1 MISIIIKI
9 VLFNNSFGAR
19 LHEREKIMKSNDYK
33 IGVFVVFGLVL
44 IMGSIFFLGANRT
57 LFGSSFEIYAD
68 FSNVQ
73 GLYDGSVVS
82 LSGIEIGNVEKI
94 NFTPETNQLR
104 VKMKIDKNFQSRLRA
119 GIRAEINTQGALGDK
134 YIHLIPGNPLAEVIK
149 AGSVIETTEGNGIL
163 DVISN
168 RGKETERVF
177 DIINEIY
184 KMTKG
189 INQDNKINK
198 IIEQLSST
206 TNHLSAAS
214 SDIRRFTSS
223 INEEDAHKKFKAS
236 VVHMESILSKIDK
249 GEGTL
254 GALIND
260 PALHERLKSILGADQ
275 RKSHV
280 RSLLRTSIQETEK

>member
-1 MISIIIKI
+1 
-9 VLFNNSFGAR
+9 
-19 LHEREKIMKSNDYK
+19 MKSNDYK
-33 IGVFVVFGLVL
+33 IGVFVVFGLIL
-44 IMGSIFFLGANRT
+44 IMGSIFFLGADRS
-57 LFGSSFEIYAD
+57 LFSSFIRVYAD

-94 NFTPETNQLR
+94 TFIPETNQLR
-104 VKMKIDKNFQSRLRA
+104 VQMKIERKFLYKLRQ
-119 GIRAEINTQGALGDK
+119 GTRAEINTQGALGDK
-134 YIHLIPGNPLAEVIK
+134 YIHLMPGDPKAEGLEP
-149 AGSVIETTEGNGIL
+149 GSTIETSEGNGIL

-168 RGKETERVF
+168 RGKETERIF
-177 DIINEIY
+177 DIIHEIY

-189 INQDNKINK
+189 INQDNKVNK
-198 IIEQLSST
+198 IIDQLNSTTAHLSS
-206 TNHLSAAS
+206 AS
-214 SDIRRFTSS
+214 SDIKRFTSS
-223 INEEDAHKKFKAS
+223 INEEDSHKKFKAS